1 MEKRVLAKN
10 RIQALGLTPNED
22 SPGESSES
30 EPEQTSSGRRR
41 YRLTWAALLA
51 RVFKY
56 DVETCPKCHGKMR
69 IVAAVLSPASA
80 ARYLEGTGH
89 DPSIAQLAPARP
101 PPQEEFDF
109 GA

>member
-1 MEKRVLAKN
+1 ME
-10 RIQALGLTPNED
+10 ALGLTSDED
-22 SPGESSES
+22 STS
-30 EPEQTSSGRRR
+30 QTAQSQTENAPLGRRR

-69 IVAAVLSPASA
+69 IVAAVISPASA
-80 ARYLEGTGH
+80 ARYLDGTGH
-89 DPSIAQLAPARP
+89 DSRIAQLAPARP